1 LRRYQT
7 HPRQATL
14 IMQLDKELRAKE
26 VFIRKE
32 NSLMKEKFEK
42 QLSILTAH
50 HEKRQRETEI
60 LTTEVI

>member
-1 LRRYQT
+1 
-7 HPRQATL
+7 
-14 IMQLDKELRAKE
+14 MQLDKELRAKE